1 MWKMHNVKAA
11 LIGLA
16 VGDALGVP
24 VEFSSRSAMKRMPV
38 TGMRGNGTWDQ
49 PIGTW
54 SDDTSLTIA
63 AMESIA
69 RLKKIDKVDV
79 MKNFVRWLYNDEFNA
94 NDKTFD
100 CGNTTGRAIDN
111 FATGASPET
120 CGLTDENSNGNGS
133 LMRIFPAI
141 FYAYAKAETDDD
153 ALKIVH
159 EFSALTHAHEISQM
173 SCGIYYLIASQI
185 LDEKNLADAVKIGLQ
200 QAKDFY
206 SRQEKFLNY
215 VEVFKRMFDENFYKL
230 SEDEIRSTGYV
241 LATLEAVIWCLLNTD
256 NYKSLVLKAV
266 NLGGDTDTVGA
277 IAGGIGGLYYGLQ
290 EIPADWLKVL
300 KRRDYLENLA
310 EKFALALV

>member
-1 MWKMHNVKAA
+1 MLNPGGIVPLVLVQVYGEFPPLTLTQSEYDVPTVPFLKVQ
-11 LIGLA
+11 LIVSVEAGRAFIVSGRVFVTLPAEFVA
-16 VGDALGVP
+16 VIFTLNEPDALGVP

-79 MKNFVRWLYNDEFNA
+79 MKNFVRWLYDDEFNA

-173 SCGIYYLIASQI
+173 SCGIYYLIAAQI

-206 SRQEKFLNY
+206 SRQEKF
-215 VEVFKRMFDENFYKL
+215 FSR
-230 SEDEIRSTGYV
+230 
-241 LATLEAVIWCLLNTD
+241 
-256 NYKSLVLKAV
+256 
-266 NLGGDTDTVGA
+266 
-277 IAGGIGGLYYGLQ
+277 Q
-290 EIPADWLKVL
+290 EIFCKV
-300 KRRDYLENLA
+300 
-310 EKFALALV
+310 